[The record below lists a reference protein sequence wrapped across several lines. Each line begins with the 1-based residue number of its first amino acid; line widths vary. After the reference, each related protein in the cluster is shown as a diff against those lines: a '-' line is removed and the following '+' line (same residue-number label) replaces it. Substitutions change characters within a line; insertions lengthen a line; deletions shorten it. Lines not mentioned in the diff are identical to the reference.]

1 MCSVEKL
8 SVKNFGPISNAEV
21 EFKKFTLF
29 TGEQGSGKSTMV
41 KLYSLFS
48 WLEKSLTRGSISVK
62 YLQQYSRFQKKY
74 AAYNGLNSYFRED
87 TEIEFHGGRYHFHY
101 ISGNLVISE
110 NEDMPHNVAK
120 VMYVPAERNIIG
132 STTHPS
138 VLRGLSEPLAT
149 FRDAYDAARNAHRY
163 DYTLPINGVR
173 FEYDS
178 LNDVTWVSEDDYR
191 IWLSNASSGYQTVF
205 PLLLV
210 SRYLSEVVD
219 KSSEDKGLSPKE
231 AKSLQAEVNS
241 VMRNKNYSAEVK
253 EAILKTLSIKFS
265 YSRFINIVEE
275 PELNLFPSSQRK
287 VLYELLTDTSAKNEN
302 KLVMTT
308 HSPYILEYATLAV
321 KAAALYRWANQR
333 QDFLKMIEE
342 VVPLK
347 SAIDAADLCIY
358 EMGEGMAHSLP
369 CDDVPSDDNKLN
381 HQLMEGNDL
390 FGKLLEIEESLD
402 KGYEHR
408 FFQGYRTR

>member
-1 MCSVEKL
+1 MCLAETL
-8 SVKNFGPISNAEV
+8 TVKNFGPISNAEV
-21 EFKKFTLF
+21 EFRKYTLF
-29 TGEQGSGKSTMV
+29 TGEQGSGKSTIA

-62 YLQQYSRFQKKY
+62 YLRQYARFRKNY
-74 AAYNGLNSYFRED
+74 AAYNGLSSYFRED
-87 TEIEFHGGRYHFHY
+87 TEIEFQGARFHFHY
-101 ISGNLVISE
+101 ILGSLEISE

-132 STTHPS
+132 STPHPS
-138 VLRGLSEPLAT
+138 RLRGLSDPLVT
-149 FRDAYDAARNAHRY
+149 FREAYDAARNAHRR

-178 LNDVTWVSEDDYR
+178 LNDVPWVSEGDYR
-191 IWLSNASSGYQTVF
+191 IVLSDASSGYQTVL

-210 SRYLSEVVD
+210 SRHLSEVVG
-219 KSSEDKGLSPKE
+219 KSSEGKGLSPKE
-231 AKSLQAEVNS
+231 AKSLQAEVS
-241 VMRNKNYSAEVK
+241 SLMQNKNFSEEVK
-253 EAILKTLSIKFS
+253 EAMLKILSKKFS

-287 VLYELLTDTSAKNEN
+287 VLYELIADASAKDEN

-321 KAAALYRWANQR
+321 KASSLYKRANQR
-333 QDFLKMIEE
+333 HDFVTRIER
-342 VVPLK
+342 VVPSS
-347 SAIDAADLCIY
+347 SAVDAADLCIY
-358 EMGEGMAHSLP
+358 EMGEGMAHPLP

-390 FGKLLEIEESLD
+390 FGELLEIEESLD
-402 KGYEHR
+402 NAGI
-408 FFQGYRTR
+408 